1 MDCPEC
7 LASGLSLER
16 ISSVDA
22 GGCCDRWRVSSCSE
36 MEEYR
41 RAWERI
47 RFCYRDDRAILS
59 ISSRLRTE
67 ALLGSLAA
75 ARISSSARHS
85 STLRGLLC
93 EAALAPCVM
102 CRRAMSTLR

>member
-16 ISSVDA
+16 VSSVDA
-22 GGCCDRWRVSSCSE
+22 GGCCDRWRVSYSSE

-41 RAWERI
+41 RPRERI
-47 RFCYRDDRAILS
+47 RFHQRDDRAILS

-67 ALLGSLAA
+67 ALLGSLSA
-75 ARISSSARHS
+75 ARISSSATHS
-85 STLRGLLC
+85 SSLRGVLC
-93 EAALAPCVM
+93 EAALDHLVM
-102 CRRAMSTLR
+102 CRSAWL